1 MDSLLWILRRCA
13 FGTLLPALALLGPG
27 TIRAADK
34 PDPAA
39 AEFFEKE
46 IRPLLTERCFKCHGG
61 EKTRGSLKLTS
72 RATLVQGGD
81 SGPAAVPGDPDK
93 SLFIQAVRHDGLK
106 MPPKEKLKDQ
116 DVEKLTRWVK
126 LGLPWPE
133 TGAAAVAVRTDQ
145 EYQISEA
152 QRRFWSF
159 QPLQA
164 VPPPAVKDGTWP
176 RSGIDRFILAALEAH
191 GVGPTKPADKRTLI
205 RRATF
210 DLTGLPPTPQEID
223 AFLADDSPEAF
234 ARVVDRLL
242 ASPHY
247 GERWGRHWLDV
258 VRYTDSFD
266 ARIVKG
272 DGNTMDIPA
281 SYRYRD
287 WVVDALN
294 RDLPYDQFIINQI
307 GGDLLPGP
315 EPGAMN
321 VPGTIA
327 TGMLAIGNWGGGDAD
342 KEKLLTDIADD
353 QVDVVSRAF
362 LGLTVACAR
371 CHDHPFDPIPTDDY
385 YSLAGIF
392 FSSHILQDPGPKTNG
407 PPMLRIPLLTAEEK
421 SKRDQYAARVAEL
434 EKEIKQLRDVQQGAV
449 AKVLLPQTG
458 RYLTAAWEY
467 RQHTAD
473 PAAPSLTGF
482 AKERQLDVEVLR
494 HWIAYLG
501 MGEFRLLNKPVS
513 NAQGNAGLYVWQ
525 GEKPA
530 LSLTV
535 NTTDK
540 EIAFLTIKLPPRSV
554 AVHPSPTGGVGVA
567 WKSPISGP
575 VRITGRVA
583 DADPVCGDGIE
594 WVVQQRTLAGNRELA
609 SGAIPN
615 GGAQKLSEGKNA
627 AGLETVTVREGET
640 VVLVVL
646 PKKEYSCD
654 TTVIELEISELEG
667 AKKVWNLTADLLP
680 DPFDGGGGNPHR
692 DSHGNRDVWHFCDMA
707 EDQPGSG
714 GATASSA
721 LARWRT
727 AVEQVAGGKAER
739 NAINKAAMEVQEAL
753 QSADVLKSPDVKLYQ
768 DLTAPGSPFLPRAL
782 EEQVLPAEER
792 QKLGRLTTEVDALKK
807 NPPPPLPFAHGVQE
821 GGCPQSPQVGTHDV
835 RVHIRGRYDR
845 LGKLVPRCFP
855 RIIAGENQQPITEG
869 SGRLQLAR
877 WVASAD
883 NPLTPRVIVNRVWQQ
898 HFGEG
903 LVRTPGNFGKQGEPP
918 TNPELLDHLARV
930 LIDSGWSLK
939 TLHRTIMLS
948 AVYQQGSSA
957 DEATLKADPDN
968 RMFSRMNRR
977 RLEAEA
983 IRDSLLAVSGKLDR
997 TRGGPASQDFN
1008 LPGRTLY
1015 LMTIRSDRTSFRELF
1030 DAADPT
1036 AIIDKRAVST
1046 VAPQALFLLNHPFAV
1061 EQTGVLAK
1069 RIVREGPADEQGKI
1083 ERLYVL
1089 LFGRRPGEQ
1098 EVKIGR
1104 TLLAG
1109 ARQHGAADEAA
1120 WERYGQVLLCTN
1132 EFVYV
1137 D

>member
-1 MDSLLWILRRCA
+1 MDSLLWVLRRCA
-13 FGTLLPALALLGPG
+13 FFTLLPALSLLGTG
-27 TIRAADK
+27 TSRAADK
-34 PDPAA
+34 PDPAT

-72 RATLVQGGD
+72 RATLLQGGD

-93 SLFIQAVRHDGLK
+93 SLLLQAVRHDGLK

-116 DVEKLTRWVK
+116 EIEKLTRWVK

-133 TGAAAVAVRTDQ
+133 TGASAVAVRTDQ
-145 EYQISEA
+145 EYQITEA

-159 QPLQA
+159 QPLRDVA
-164 VPPPAVKDGTWP
+164 PPAVKDGTWP
-176 RSGIDRFILAALEAH
+176 RSGIDRFILAGLEAH
-191 GVGPTKPADKRTLI
+191 GLRPTKPADKHTLI

-210 DLTGLPPTPQEID
+210 DLIGLPPTPQEID
-223 AFLADDSPEAF
+223 AFLADESPEAF

-281 SYRYRD
+281 SFRYRD

-307 GGDLLPGP
+307 AGDLLPGP
-315 EPGAMN
+315 EPGTMN

-407 PPMLRIPLLTAEEK
+407 PPMLRIPLMTLEEK
-421 SKRDQYAARVAEL
+421 TKRDQYAARVSEL
-434 EKEIKQLRDVQQGAV
+434 EKEIKQLRDVRQAAV
-449 AKVLLPQTG
+449 AKVLLPQTS

-467 RQHTAD
+467 RHQPAPALAD
-473 PAAPSLTGF
+473 FAAG
-482 AKERQLDVEVLR
+482 RQLDAEVLR

-501 MGEFRLLNKPVS
+501 MGDFRLLNKPVS
-513 NAQGNAGLYVWQ
+513 NAHGNAGLSMWQ

-540 EIAFLTIKLPPRSV
+540 ELAFLTIKMPPHSV
-554 AVHPSPTGGVGVA
+554 AVHPSPAGGVGVA
-567 WKSPISGP
+567 WKSPINGP
-575 VRITGRVA
+575 VRISGRVA
-583 DADPVCGDGIE
+583 DADGVCGDGIE
-594 WVVQQRTLAGNRELA
+594 WVVRQRSLGGNRELA

-627 AGLETVTVREGET
+627 VGLETVTVREGEA

-654 TTVIELEISELEG
+654 TTVVELEISELEG
-667 AKKVWNLTADLLP
+667 AKRVWNLTTDLLT
-680 DPFDGGGGNPHR
+680 DPLEGGRGNPHR
-692 DSHGNRDVWHFCDMA
+692 DGHGNRDVWHFCDLA
-707 EDQPGSG
+707 DDQPAG
-714 GATASSA
+714 GTGDGSA
-721 LARWRT
+721 LARWRA
-727 AVEQVAGGKAER
+727 AVEQVAAGKAER
-739 NAINKAAMEVQEAL
+739 NAIDKAALEVEQAL
-753 QSADVLKSPDVKLYQ
+753 QAVEVLKGPDARLYQ
-768 DLTAPGSPFLPRAL
+768 DLTAVGSPFLSRAL
-782 EEQVLPAEER
+782 EEQALPAEER
-792 QKLGRLTTEVDALKK
+792 QKLARLTTELDSLKK
-807 NPPPPLPFAHGVQE
+807 DPPPPPPFAHGVQE

-845 LGKLVPRCFP
+845 LGKQVPRRFP
-855 RIIAGENQQPITEG
+855 RILAGENQQPITEG

-877 WVASAD
+877 WVASPD

-918 TNPELLDHLARV
+918 TNPDLLDNLARV

-939 TLHRTIMLS
+939 TLHRTILLS
-948 AVYQQGSSA
+948 AVYQQGSIA
-957 DEATLKADPDN
+957 EETTLKADPDN
-968 RMFSRMNRR
+968 RLFSRMNRR

-983 IRDSLLAVSGKLDR
+983 IRDSLLAVSGRLDR
-997 TRGGPASQDFN
+997 TPGGPPSQDFN
-1008 LPGRTLY
+1008 MTRRTLY
-1015 LMTIRSDRTSFRELF
+1015 FMTIRSDRTSFRELF

-1036 AIIDKRAVST
+1036 AIIDKRGVST

-1061 EQTGVLAK
+1061 EQATALAR
-1069 RIVREGPADEQGKI
+1069 RICQDEADEGARVM
-1083 ERLYVL
+1083 RLYDL
-1089 LFGRRPGEQ
+1089 LYGRPPKAA
-1098 EVKIGR
+1098 EVEVGR
-1104 TLLAG
+1104 SLLRRAG
-1109 ARQHGAADEAA
+1109 DGEAA
-1120 WERYGQVLLCTN
+1120 WLVYCQVLLCAN
-1132 EFVYV
+1132 EFIML